1 MGMAPLTIT
10 PSETQAKFLP
20 SGLMTLCSTGLEG
33 LVPKGGIFPSGDTT
47 IPLNCKFRLLPDHF
61 GLLMPLNQQAK
72 KGVTMLADPDYEGE
86 SGLLFHNGGK

>member
-1 MGMAPLTIT
+1 MQGAISLIARIHRSKNQVTEMGMAPLTIT

-61 GLLMPLNQQAK
+61 GLLMPLNQ
-72 KGVTMLADPDYEGE
+72 
-86 SGLLFHNGGK
+86 